1 MDETYSPN
9 YAEYTYE
16 KKAEGKMRILK
27 YLLIVGY
34 VLFVALYFL
43 ICYITRLIPLFAL
56 CPLITWIMVY
66 FTWHYVS
73 YDVYYTF
80 EHGVMEFGKVKKRK
94 KERVRIPVIKLR
106 TQEALAVMPYRTALE
121 SADLK
126 NVRHIHDFSHKLSSE
141 NLIAIIYQTDKG
153 NEAVIFES
161 IPNLP
166 RLLKKYSE
174 NAEGLQLN

>member
-73 YDVYYTF
+73 YDVYYNT
-80 EHGVMEFGKVKKRK
+80 VLWNS
-94 KERVRIPVIKLR
+94 ER
-106 TQEALAVMPYRTALE
+106 
-121 SADLK
+121 
-126 NVRHIHDFSHKLSSE
+126 
-141 NLIAIIYQTDKG
+141 
-153 NEAVIFES
+153 
-161 IPNLP
+161 
-166 RLLKKYSE
+166 
-174 NAEGLQLN
+174 